1 MYKAEILALKDIGE
15 GLLITL
21 KIGVTLDTF
30 QLSGTFACLR
40 DKLNRSVSTGEIVL
54 AVSRSIRLDTPSGP
68 EAVFNLYDDK
78 SSRTSL
84 WEQLTFDRTGPEFLT
99 RD

>member
-40 DKLNRSVSTGEIVL
+40 DNLNRSMSTGEIVL
-54 AVSRSIRLDTPSGP
+54 TVSRSIRLDTPSGLV
-68 EAVFNLYDDK
+68 AVFNLYDDK

-84 WEQLTFDRTGPEFLT
+84 WEQLTFDRTGPELLT

>member
-1 MYKAEILALKDIGE
+1 LATEE
-15 GLLITL
+15 GSPDL
-21 KIGVTLDTF
+21 KIGVTLDIF

-40 DKLNRSVSTGEIVL
+40 DKLNISVSTGEIVL

-78 SSRTSL
+78 KFKDFTLGATDIR
-84 WEQLTFDRTGPEFLT
+84 QNRA
-99 RD
+99 